1 MRLIQTMQF
10 TIRENQQVMEELKN
24 IIEDNR
30 LPKDTITAMKAEL
43 KHRQELQTDY
53 ETILNKLK

>member
-30 LPKDTITAMKAEL
+30 LPEDTITSMKAEL

-53 ETILNKLK
+53 KTILNKLK

>member
-10 TIRENQQVMEELKN
+10 TIRENKQVMEELKN

-30 LPKDTITAMKAEL
+30 LPKDTITSMKAEL
-43 KHRQELQTDY
+43 KHRQELQEDY

>member
-10 TIRENQQVMEELKN
+10 TIRENKQVMEELKN

-30 LPKDTITAMKAEL
+30 LSEDTITSMKAEL
-43 KHRQELQTDY
+43 KHRQELQEDY